1 MATLAG
7 VTSPQSRP
15 RRSRERKAG
24 AATSRGAARG
34 ATPRA
39 TPGTAKPGNGRD
51 ASGSTQDQAPNPPD
65 GRQDQ
70 TSNLPDGRQDQ
81 TSSPPEGSSTPR
93 TAGRTLASVVS
104 GLQALALLGI
114 CGFYAVGL
122 ARGESDNP
130 VRVVMSIVL
139 IAIFAVA
146 LAVLAVA
153 WWRGAGWPGTPT
165 AVWNALLLPVAWGLF
180 QGGQGLIGGT
190 VLVVALLGLLA
201 ALTSG
206 SRRELP

>member
-1 MATLAG
+1 M
-7 VTSPQSRP
+7 
-15 RRSRERKAG
+15 
-24 AATSRGAARG
+24 
-34 ATPRA
+34 
-39 TPGTAKPGNGRD
+39 
-51 ASGSTQDQAPNPPD
+51 
-65 GRQDQ
+65 
-70 TSNLPDGRQDQ
+70 
-81 TSSPPEGSSTPR
+81 
-93 TAGRTLASVVS
+93 VS

-122 ARGESDNP
+122 GRGESDSP
-130 VRVVMSIVL
+130 ARVVMSIVL

-180 QGGQGLIGGT
+180 QGGQGLVGGT
-190 VLVVALLGLLA
+190 VLVVALVGLLA